1 MNCQNHVLKAYFAMQ
16 QRLHTFME
24 GEGWEEIDEDKNNFY
39 ASYK

>member
-1 MNCQNHVLKAYFAMQ
+1 MSTVEILVGVL
-16 QRLHTFME
+16 

>member
-1 MNCQNHVLKAYFAMQ
+1 MQ

-39 ASYK
+39 ASYR